1 MTPPYVN
8 IVLELYTIMLIRR
21 DALSY
26 PVIVLCVGLAALLLR
41 LSAHAML
48 HFPWPPGTD
57 HFIYYEMAHNSL
69 QGKGPILD
77 FVYSYLSIPP
87 QISHMEDYYEPLYGW
102 LCGIFMTEESY
113 AGSVRL
119 PFLSSMGQLI
129 GIFLLTFALARKS
142 FQQSAQT
149 AAQSA
154 LLALTLLAVH
164 PLFIQRSASL
174 MKESVMGCVY
184 LGFALGV
191 LFLWEHK
198 GSALGLSLAC
208 FGIGLLQYESLP
220 ILFLSVALTLALE
233 KRWLKLTV
241 FTTSFG
247 VFNGVYA
254 YWLHYHTGLWLS
266 TKFYFLTSPY
276 DGASFDKP
284 RAFALQAFLTKAQR
298 ALGYIS
304 RRSIYVLGL
313 PGLVMGSL
321 SLFLKAPKRPDSY
334 LIWCFNFLM
343 IYVGIHGLA
352 VDLRPQDYMVIWCL
366 GIPLVACVGGEI
378 SRKQAKN
385 PSFLQLYLPAFAL
398 LYTLCYGLLNASGF
412 IDRYFFYPLWH
423 TPQIIPL
430 GLAGLIFYAL
440 KRQNAMHP
448 LFLTARQ
455 YAVLCWFP
463 LVLYSF
469 TLSLNYADIYDNTE
483 QERFLA
489 EQALSLFVQHHLKDA
504 VLLVSDPYAMHYFT
518 QRPTLKLT
526 ERRYIE
532 RFHPTFSMGLTETEL
547 REKGFES
554 TFFHRIQALEIRR
567 LTQAK

>member
-1 MTPPYVN
+1 MP
-8 IVLELYTIMLIRR
+8 IRR
-21 DALSY
+21 DAFSY

-41 LSAHAML
+41 LSAHTML

-69 QGKGPILD
+69 LGKGPVLD
-77 FVYSYLSIPP
+77 FVYSYLTIPP
-87 QISHMEDYYEPLYGW
+87 QITHMEDYYEPLYGW
-102 LCGIFMTEESY
+102 LCGLLMGKETY

-119 PFLSSMGQLI
+119 PFLASLGQLI
-129 GIFLLTFALARKS
+129 AIFGLTFALARKT
-142 FQQSAQT
+142 FQQSTQT

-184 LGFALGV
+184 LLFALGV
-191 LFLWEHK
+191 LFLWDHK
-198 GSALGLSLAC
+198 DSALGLSLAC

-220 ILFLSVALTLALE
+220 ILFLSVALTLILQ
-233 KRWLKLTV
+233 KRWLNLSV
-241 FTTSFG
+241 FTASFG

-254 YWLHYHTGLWLS
+254 YWLHHHTGLWLS
-266 TKFYFLTSPY
+266 TKFYFLTSAY

-284 RAFALQAFLTKAQR
+284 RPFAIQAFISKAQR

-313 PGLVMGSL
+313 PGLSMAGL
-321 SLFLKAPKRPDSY
+321 SLFLKDKKQPHSY
-334 LIWCFNFLM
+334 LLWCFNFL
-343 IYVGIHGLA
+343 IVYLGIHGLA

-366 GIPLVACVGGEI
+366 GIPFVACVGGEI
-378 SRKQAKN
+378 SRKQVAR
-385 PSFLQLYLPAFAL
+385 PTFLHLYLPAFAL
-398 LYTLCYGLLNASGF
+398 LYTVCYGLLNASGF
-412 IDRYFFYPLWH
+412 IERYFFYPLWH
-423 TPQIIPL
+423 TTQIIPF
-430 GLAGLIFYAL
+430 GLTGLIFYAL
-440 KRQNAMHP
+440 KQKHAEHP
-448 LFLTARQ
+448 LFLKARQ
-455 YAVLCWFP
+455 YAVVCWFP
-463 LVLYSF
+463 LVVYGF
-469 TLSLNYADIYDNTE
+469 TLSLGYADIYENAE

-489 EQALSLFVQHHLKDA
+489 EQALPMFVQHHLKDA

-526 ERRYIE
+526 ERKYIAH
-532 RFHPTFSMGLTETEL
+532 FKPTFSVGLSETAL

-554 TFFHRIQALEIRR
+554 HFFHRIQNLEIRR
-567 LTQAK
+567 LKP